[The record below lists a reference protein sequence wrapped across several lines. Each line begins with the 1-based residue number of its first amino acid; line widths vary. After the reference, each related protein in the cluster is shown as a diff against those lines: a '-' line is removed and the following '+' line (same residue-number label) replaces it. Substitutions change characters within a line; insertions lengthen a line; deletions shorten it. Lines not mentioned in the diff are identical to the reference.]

1 MPDLVNNKMTGF
13 KFIIKRGDPNGVLA
27 EVWQDDIDHV
37 TKKNE
42 WGRLGSWVM
51 MNHNNNVIL
60 EPPSDHQEQIPYCG
74 PVREE
79 SKKVKSVAAPSKKE
93 GLLSLSEQLE
103 KLTK

>member
-13 KFIIKRGDPNGVLA
+13 KFIIKRGDPNCVLM
-27 EVWQDDIDHV
+27 EVWQDKNDQWELVNSSMGIDPGWRQL
-37 TKKNE
+37 TFA
-42 WGRLGSWVM
+42 S
-51 MNHNNNVIL
+51 
-60 EPPSDHQEQIPYCG
+60 G

-79 SKKVKSVAAPSKKE
+79 SKKVKSVTAPSKKE